1 MKSLIIFIFAVLICI
16 SAKSQIPVT
25 DVAMNTQTTVNQ
37 VLNIGTWTNQ
47 LNTHLSQLTAL
58 QTTLKYVQKVSST
71 VKTMNYTKDLI
82 KRQTTIVKNCNN
94 TVKTMNKLDPAVAL
108 ALASQVEDILYTNN
122 SIISLCSNTISESFK
137 MNDSERM
144 EMLMKIKQEQVNLL
158 SKIGTLKTIIR
169 TNQDT
174 KDIIKMKLFK

>member
-1 MKSLIIFIFAVLICI
+1 MKSLTVFILAAFLCI

-25 DVAMNTQTTVNQ
+25 DVGMNTQTTVNQ
-37 VLNIGTWTNQ
+37 FLNISTWTNQ

-82 KRQTTIVKNCNN
+82 KRQATIVKNCQKI
-94 TVKTMNKLDPAVAL
+94 VKSMDKLDPTVAL
-108 ALASQVEDILYTNN
+108 ALSSQVEDILYTNN
-122 SIISLCSNTISESFK
+122 SIISLCTNTISESFK

-144 EMLMKIKQEQVNLL
+144 EILMRIKEEQTKLL
-158 SKIGTLKTIIR
+158 SKIGTLKTIMR
-169 TNQDT
+169 TNYDT